1 MQASCCKALIAL
13 LATRQASVEG
23 PASEEEGVEHQALTW
38 DEMHSLHSRID
49 RDGNGK
55 VSMAEV
61 LRLSHD
67 ERKASA
73 IRHIQDVLGEID
85 GDSDGKLTLAEVLRD
100 LEQWGGEDGGERSQ
114 KSALTMDLERE
125 KFKLADADKNGLLD
139 TQEFP
144 ALFFPETH
152 DGVLELMTKA
162 ALEVKDTDKDGLLT
176 LREFCHVGDDA
187 VLNSEDFAKLDKD
200 GNGLLDLEELK
211 AWESGR
217 FHAEED
223 MKKLFQIADKDDDM
237 HLTAEELG
245 DARELIAGS
254 SAQYHFMEWA
264 AHYEL

>member
-1 MQASCCKALIAL
+1 MRASCCKGLIAL
-13 LATRQASVEG
+13 LATRQASMEQAVEQ
-23 PASEEEGVEHQALTW
+23 QAFTW
-38 DEMHSLHSRID
+38 DEMCGLHSRID
-49 RDGNGK
+49 RNGNGK

-67 ERKASA
+67 VRKASA

-100 LEQWGGEDGGERSQ
+100 LEQWSGEDGGELSQ
-114 KSALTMDLERE
+114 KSALTWDFERQ
-125 KFKLADADKNGLLD
+125 KFKVADADKNGLLD

-144 ALFFPETH
+144 AFFFPETH

-162 ALEVKDTDKDGLLT
+162 ALEVKDVDRDGLLT
-176 LREFCHVGDDA
+176 LREFWHVGDDEVPDLSEEA
-187 VLNSEDFAKLDKD
+187 KEDFAKLDKD
-200 GNGLLDLEELK
+200 GNGSLDLDELK

-217 FHAEED
+217 FHTEED
-223 MKKLFQIADKDDDM
+223 MKKLFQVADKDGDM

-264 AHYEL
+264 AHHDL